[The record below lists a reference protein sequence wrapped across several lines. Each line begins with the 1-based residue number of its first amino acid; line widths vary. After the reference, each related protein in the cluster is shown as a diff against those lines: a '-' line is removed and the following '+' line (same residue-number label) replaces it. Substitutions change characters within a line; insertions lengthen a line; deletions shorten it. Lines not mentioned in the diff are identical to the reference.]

1 MRAGYQDVA
10 RAYVIYR
17 EDRAKARKLGVE
29 QTDDMPI
36 SKNMVL
42 DDGSSTP
49 IDFTKLRN
57 LISESC
63 LDIKD
68 VSEELIFE
76 TIDKNIYDGIKKSD
90 LSDSILI
97 SVRPLIEKDP
107 NYSYVLA
114 RLLSN
119 SMAEEAYGFLGL
131 DINDL
136 SMNAM
141 NKSYS
146 EYFTSYIK
154 KGVELKHLDP
164 ELLNYDIELLAKNI
178 DLTRD
183 MQFTYLGLQTLYD
196 RYFICLLY
204 TSDAADE

>member
-1 MRAGYQDVA
+1 MLQEHT
-10 RAYVIYR
+10 VIYR

-29 QTDDMPI
+29 QSDDMPI
-36 SKNMVL
+36 SKNMIL

-107 NYSYVLA
+107 NYSYAV
-114 RLLSN
+114 
-119 SMAEEAYGFLGL
+119 
-131 DINDL
+131 
-136 SMNAM
+136 
-141 NKSYS
+141 SYTHLTLP
-146 EYFTSYIK
+146 TSQY
-154 KGVELKHLDP
+154 V
-164 ELLNYDIELLAKNI
+164 
-178 DLTRD
+178 
-183 MQFTYLGLQTLYD
+183 
-196 RYFICLLY
+196 
-204 TSDAADE
+204 

>member
-36 SKNMVL
+36 SKNMY
-42 DDGSSTP
+42 SMMAHHTNR
-49 IDFTKLRN
+49 FYQTKK
-57 LISESC
+57 SHFESC

-136 SMNAM
+136 SMNA
-141 NKSYS
+141 
-146 EYFTSYIK
+146 
-154 KGVELKHLDP
+154 
-164 ELLNYDIELLAKNI
+164 
-178 DLTRD
+178 
-183 MQFTYLGLQTLYD
+183 
-196 RYFICLLY
+196 
-204 TSDAADE
+204 